1 MKTNSKNY
9 NREISS
15 SALAFRSM
23 LSGYFFLFIYSI
35 FIYILYT
42 FFFSS
47 TALLFYKRAR
57 LFYAVIKCITLE
69 TLNTNL
75 ASCFWRGAYVF
86 FILFYFINYF
96 TDVINVGKTNS
107 INSHIELHYME

>member
-23 LSGYFFLFIYSI
+23 LSGYIIYIYISV
-35 FIYILYT
+35 YILYT

-69 TLNTNL
+69 TLNT
-75 ASCFWRGAYVF
+75 
-86 FILFYFINYF
+86 
-96 TDVINVGKTNS
+96 KP
-107 INSHIELHYME
+107 

>member
-23 LSGYFFLFIYSI
+23 LSGYFFLFIFYI
-35 FIYILYT
+35 HIILYT
-42 FFFSS
+42 FFFSF

-69 TLNTNL
+69 TLSKHKN
-75 ASCFWRGAYVF
+75 
-86 FILFYFINYF
+86 
-96 TDVINVGKTNS
+96 
-107 INSHIELHYME
+107 